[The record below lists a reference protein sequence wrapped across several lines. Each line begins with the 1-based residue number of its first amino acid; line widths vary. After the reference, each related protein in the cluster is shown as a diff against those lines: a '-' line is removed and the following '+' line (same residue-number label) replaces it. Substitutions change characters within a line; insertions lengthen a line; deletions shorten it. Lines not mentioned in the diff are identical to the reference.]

1 MKDGV
6 RIRELQPS
14 DSFANFSLAPED
26 ERLEN
31 FFKQD
36 SKEYQRLLLACTYVF
51 VEEERILGAIS
62 LVCSDIYDTTSYVR
76 DTIELEGVNFPRNNF
91 PAVKIARLA
100 VDKEHQKKGIGTQLV
115 DFSIKRAS
123 SRWTYQTQ
131 RNLIS
136 APTTPT
142 VATSKLTICKR

>member
-36 SKEYQRLLLACTYVF
+36 SKEYQRLLLVTFTEIPLSSTKSSVVRV
-51 VEEERILGAIS
+51 VEIEEASAG
-62 LVCSDIYDTTSYVR
+62 TT
-76 DTIELEGVNFPRNNF
+76 F
-91 PAVKIARLA
+91 
-100 VDKEHQKKGIGTQLV
+100 
-115 DFSIKRAS
+115 
-123 SRWTYQTQ
+123 
-131 RNLIS
+131 
-136 APTTPT
+136 
-142 VATSKLTICKR
+142 